1 MNKAITDGL
10 VLMPAAFESGLGM
23 WSSGDGTPGSATYE
37 GAANAAL
44 VTADQDLGSCL
55 EMIKTEATQKLRYMG
70 ETPILPGCYLR
81 VTARVKAI
89 SGNLPSVRIAAWAGA
104 AGNTHLAGVVETGPL
119 VALTA
124 YGKVETVQA
133 IIGTG
138 ARQGVDMA
146 WGTAAIYAHV
156 GLDLTG
162 ALGGVVRI
170 DDIEVED
177 ITSAFLRNLIDWV
190 DVRDYGAKGDGVTDD
205 AAAFDAAD
213 AAAAATGRSLLVSSG
228 TYFLNADVTL
238 EAPVRFEG
246 TLTMPV
252 NRRLAITRNYT
263 LDAYIDAFGNEE
275 EGFRKAFQALI
286 NFTDHDSLD
295 MGGRRVNVTS
305 PIDMQAAVNNK
316 TTFYTRRVI
325 RNGQFEAESGPAW
338 DPTVVT
344 SIATYSSSSDTT
356 LTAVAN
362 IADIL
367 PGSLV
372 AGNGVGREVYVTSVN
387 VGAGTLRLSKPLH
400 DALGTQTFTFTRYKY
415 VLDFSGFAALDKMSL
430 AEVEI
435 QCNAEANGIL
445 LPPAGKNFLI
455 RDCAINQPKN
465 RGITSHG
472 DGCQGMEIDRCQF
485 LSAEVSLPASDRV
498 SILFNTNGNDVKVR
512 ECRAVRFRHFGVLGG
527 NNNLIIGNHFFQGD
541 NQSNG
546 VRQAGLVL
554 AGSNLS
560 TTVTGNY
567 IDNCFLEI
575 TNEYE
580 ADPGFANQYSFG
592 GLTITGNT
600 FVASDVAGWFS
611 WIVFK
616 PYGAGHFIEG
626 LNLTGN
632 AFKVFNGSIDRV
644 DKVDTTYAALDN
656 ARMVNILVQGN
667 TFRSVNQPI
676 SNPVTIEH
684 VQATAATTWTID
696 PSASLPFGGWARNV
710 DSVVAEG
717 MITGNLGERRSDMP
731 FVNVEQGAA
740 KQQVT
745 LNWANISK
753 GRAHVRVRMD
763 NPS

>member
-10 VLMPAAFESGLGM
+10 VLMPPAFDEGLGV
-23 WSSGDGTPGSATYE
+23 WSSEDGTPGSATYD

-44 VTADQDLGSCL
+44 VTADQDFGGCL
-55 EMIKTEATQKLRYMG
+55 EMIKTESTQKLRHMG

-89 SGNLPSVRIAAWAGA
+89 SGNLPSVRIAAWAGT
-104 AGNTHLAGVVETGPL
+104 AGNAHLAGVAETGPA
-119 VALTA
+119 VTLTA
-124 YGKVETVQA
+124 YGKVETVQS

-146 WGTAAIYAHV
+146 WGAAAIYAHV

-162 ALGGVVRI
+162 TNGGVIRI

-177 ITSAFLRNLIDWV
+177 VTSFFLRNLMDWV
-190 DVRDYGAKGDGVTDD
+190 DVRDYGAAGDGVTND
-205 AAAFDAAD
+205 AVAFEAAD
-213 AAAAATGRSLLVSSG
+213 AAAAATGRSLLVSAG
-228 TYFLNADVTL
+228 TYFLDQDVTL

-263 LDAYIDAFGNEE
+263 LDAYIDAFGDEE

-295 MGGRRVNVTS
+295 MGGRRVNVTA

-316 TTFYTRRVI
+316 TTFFTRRVV
-325 RNGQFEAESGPAW
+325 RNGQFEVEDGPAW
-338 DPTVVT
+338 APTVVT
-344 SIATYSSSSDTT
+344 SLASYSTSNDTT
-356 LTAVAN
+356 LTGVAN
-362 IADIL
+362 IANIA

-372 AGNGVGREVYVTSVN
+372 EGNGVGREVYVRDVN
-387 VGAGTLRLSKPLH
+387 VGAATLTLSKPLH
-400 DALGTQTFTFTRYKY
+400 DAVGTQTFTFTRFKY
-415 VLDFSGFAALDKMSL
+415 VLDFSGFSALDKMSL

-435 QCNAEANGIL
+435 QCNGDASGIL
-445 LPPAGKNFLI
+445 LPPSGKNFLI
-455 RDCAINQPKN
+455 RDCAINQPRD

-485 LSAEVSLPASDRV
+485 LSAEVSLPAQDRV

-527 NNNLIIGNHFFQGD
+527 NNNLLIGNHFFQGD

-546 VRQAGLVL
+546 VRLAGLVL

-560 TTVTGNY
+560 TAMTGNY
-567 IDNCFLEI
+567 VDNCFVEI

-580 ADPGFANQYSFG
+580 ADPAFANQFSFG

-600 FVASDVAGWFS
+600 FVASDVANWFS

-626 LNLTGN
+626 LTLTGN
-632 AFKVFNGSIDRV
+632 SFKVFNGSVDRV

-656 ARMVNILVQGN
+656 SRMENILVEGN
-667 TFRSVNQPI
+667 TFRSVGQPI
-676 SNPVTIEH
+676 ANPVTVEH
-684 VQATAATTWTID
+684 VQSTSATTWTVD
-696 PSASLPFGGWARNV
+696 PAAFLPFGGWARNV
-710 DSVVAEG
+710 DAIVAEG
-717 MITGNLGERRSDMP
+717 MITGNSGERRSDMP
-731 FVNVEQGAA
+731 YVNVEQGAL

-745 LNWANISK
+745 LNWANVSK
-753 GRAHVRVRMD
+753 GRVHVRVRMD
-763 NPS
+763 NPN

>member
-10 VLMPAAFESGLGM
+10 VLMPPAFENGLGV
-23 WSSGDGTPGSATYE
+23 WSSEDGTPGSPTYE
-37 GAANAAL
+37 GAPNAAL
-44 VTADQDLGSCL
+44 VLADQDFGSCI
-55 EMIKTEATQKLRYMG
+55 EMVKTAATQKLRYMG

-104 AGNTHLAGVVETGPL
+104 AGNAHLAGVVETGASL
-119 VALTA
+119 ALTA

-146 WGTAAIYAHV
+146 WGTAAIFGHV

-162 ALGGVVRI
+162 TNGGVVRI

-177 ITSAFLRNLIDWV
+177 ITSAFLRTMMDWV
-190 DVRDYGAKGDGVTDD
+190 DVRDYGAKGDGVTND
-205 AAAFDAAD
+205 AAAFEAAD
-213 AAAAATGRSLLVSSG
+213 ASAFAAGRSLLVSAG
-228 TYFLNADVTL
+228 TYLLDADVTL

-246 TLTMPV
+246 KLSMPV

-263 LDAYIDAFGNEE
+263 LDAYVDAFGDEE
-275 EGFRKAFQALI
+275 QGFRKAFQALI

-295 MGGRRVNVTS
+295 MGGRRVNVTA
-305 PIDMQAAVNNK
+305 PIDMQAAVSNK
-316 TTFYTRRVI
+316 TTFFTRRVI
-325 RNGQFEAESGPAW
+325 RNGQFEVEAGPAW
-338 DPTVVT
+338 DPVVVT
-344 SIATYSSSSDTT
+344 SLATYSVSNDTQ

-362 IADIL
+362 IANIA

-372 AGNGVGREVYVTSVN
+372 EGNGVGREVYVTAVN
-387 VGAGTLRLSKPLH
+387 IGAGTLTLSKPLY
-400 DALGTQTFTFTRYKY
+400 DAAGTQTFTFTRFKY
-415 VLDFSGFAALDKMSL
+415 VLDFSGFSALDKMSL

-435 QCNAEANGIL
+435 QCNGLASGIL
-445 LPPAGKNFLI
+445 LPPSGKNFLI
-455 RDCAINQPKN
+455 RDCAINQPRN

-485 LSAEVSLPASDRV
+485 LSAEVSVPAQDRV
-498 SILFNTNGNDVKVR
+498 SILFNTNANDVKVR
-512 ECRAVRFRHFGVLGG
+512 ECRAVRFRHFGVIGG
-527 NNNLIIGNHFFQGD
+527 NNNLFIGNHFFQGD

-546 VRQAGLVL
+546 VRLAGLVL

-560 TTVTGNY
+560 TTLTGNY
-567 IDNCFLEI
+567 IDNCFLEM

-580 ADPGFANQYSFG
+580 ADPGFANQFSFG

-600 FVASDVAGWFS
+600 FVASDVASWFS

-616 PYGAGHFIEG
+616 PFGAGHFIDG
-626 LNLTGN
+626 LSITGN
-632 AFKVFNGSIDRV
+632 SFKVFNGSIDRV
-644 DKVDTTYAALDN
+644 DKVDTTFAALDN
-656 ARMVNILVQGN
+656 SRMVNVLVQGN
-667 TFRSVNQPI
+667 TFRSVGQPI
-676 SNPVTIEH
+676 ANPVTIEH
-684 VQATAATTWTID
+684 NQATAATTWTVN
-696 PSASLPFGGWARNV
+696 PSAFLPFGGWARNV
-710 DSVVAEG
+710 EAIVAEG
-717 MITGNLGERRSDMP
+717 MITGNSGERRSDMP

-745 LNWANISK
+745 LNWAAVSK
-753 GRAHVRVRMD
+753 GRVHVRVRMD
-763 NPS
+763 NPN

>member
-10 VLMPAAFESGLGM
+10 ALMPPAFEDGLDM
-23 WSSGDGTPGSATYE
+23 WSREDGTPGSATYE
-37 GAANAAL
+37 GSANAAL
-44 VTADQDLGSCL
+44 VTADQDFGACL
-55 EMIKTEATQKLRYMG
+55 EMIKTDTTQKLRCMV
-70 ETPILPGCYLR
+70 ETPVLPGCYLR

-89 SGNLPSVRIAAWAGA
+89 SGNLPAVRIAAWAGTS
-104 AGNTHLAGVVETGPL
+104 GNAHLAGVAETGPG

-146 WGTAAIYAHV
+146 WGASAIFCHV

-162 ALGGVVRI
+162 ANGGVVRI

-177 ITSAFLRNLIDWV
+177 VTSAFLRDLMDWV
-190 DVRDYGAKGDGVTDD
+190 DVRDYGAKGDGATND

-213 AAAAATGRSLLVSSG
+213 AAAAASGRTLLVSSG
-228 TYFLNADVTL
+228 SYFLDADVTL
-238 EAPVRFEG
+238 EAPVRFQG

-263 LDAYIDAFGNEE
+263 LDAYIDAFGDEE

-295 MGGRRVNVTS
+295 MGGRRVNVTA
-305 PIDMQAAVNNK
+305 PIDMQAAVSNK
-316 TTFYTRRVI
+316 TTFFTRRVI
-325 RNGQFEAESGPAW
+325 RNGQFEVEDGPAW
-338 DPTVVT
+338 APTVVT
-344 SIATYSSSSDTT
+344 SIATYSTSSDTT
-356 LTAVAN
+356 LTSVAN
-362 IADIL
+362 IAGIA

-372 AGNGVGREVYVTSVN
+372 QGNGVGREVYVTSVN
-387 VGAGTLRLSKPLH
+387 VGAGTLKLSKPLH
-400 DALGTQTFTFTRYKY
+400 DAAGTQTFTFTRFKY
-415 VLDFSGFAALDKMSL
+415 VLDFSGFSALDKMSL

-435 QCNAEANGIL
+435 QCNGDASGIL
-445 LPPAGKNFLI
+445 LPPSGKNFLI
-455 RDCAINQPKN
+455 RDCAINQPRD

-485 LSAEVSLPASDRV
+485 LSAEVSLPAQDRV

-512 ECRAVRFRHFGVLGG
+512 ECRAVRFRHFGVVGG
-527 NNNLIIGNHFFQGD
+527 NNNLFIGNHFFQGD
-541 NQSNG
+541 NQSNS
-546 VRQAGLVL
+546 VRLAGLVL

-560 TTVTGNY
+560 TTITGNY
-567 IDNCFLEI
+567 VDNCFIEV

-580 ADPGFANQYSFG
+580 SDPGFANQFSFG

-600 FVASDVAGWFS
+600 FVASDVARWFS

-616 PYGAGHFIEG
+616 PYGPGHFIEG

-632 AFKVFNGSIDRV
+632 TFKVFNGSIDRV
-644 DKVDTTYAALDN
+644 DKVDTTYAQLDN
-656 ARMVNILVQGN
+656 SRMENILVQGN
-667 TFRSVNQPI
+667 TFRSVDWPI
-676 SNPVTIEH
+676 ANPVTVEH
-684 VQATAATTWTID
+684 VQSTTATTWTID
-696 PSASLPFGGWARNV
+696 PSARLPFGGWARNV
-710 DSVVAEG
+710 DAIVSEG
-717 MITGNLGERRSDMP
+717 VITGNTGERRADMP
-731 FVNVEQGAA
+731 YVTVEQGAA

-745 LNWANISK
+745 LHWANLSK
-753 GRAHVRVRMD
+753 GRVHVRVRMD
-763 NPS
+763 NPT